1 MSTINV
7 RLKDASGNVLHPE
20 TDWSVVL
27 NKPTSYLT
35 TWGEVQ
41 NKPSFVYR
49 SYNVSDQEQGEQE
62 LEGITDPAVEDSRNF
77 YFSHTLLFS
86 DPDLREDAY
95 TSGVIIPQKN
105 GFTTTFLNSLY
116 QQDSQF
122 NLDNLGAVPYI
133 SKTSSSTDSS
143 FTSNSSTVVKQD
155 ISLVTLRIDLYKQN
169 TLNDLTRR
177 QIFVLVATLGYQ
189 KIYGQNFNTLNPMT
203 QEDFLRFAKSS
214 IGATVLHSPYEKD
227 SYSDVLFKKS
237 QSTYKIYYGGEEYNF
252 VEKTPTTGDASRAI
266 VYMMFPRYA
275 EIG

>member
-27 NKPTSYLT
+27 NKPSSYST
-35 TWGEVQ
+35 TWGNVQ
-41 NKPSFVYR
+41 DKPSFVYR
-49 SYNVSDQEQGEQE
+49 SYNVLDQGQNEQE

-86 DPDLREDAY
+86 DPDLREAAY

-105 GFTTTFLNSLY
+105 GFITTFLNSLY
-116 QQDSQF
+116 QQDTQF

-143 FTSNSSTVVKQD
+143 FTSNGSTVVKQD
-155 ISLVTLRIDLYKQN
+155 ISLVTLRIDLYKPN
-169 TLNDLTRR
+169 TYNDLTRR

-189 KIYGQNFNTLNPMT
+189 KIYGKNFNTLNPMAYK
-203 QEDFLRFAKSS
+203 DFIQFAKSY
-214 IGATVLHSPYEKD
+214 IGATVLHSSYEKD

-252 VEKTPTTGDASRAI
+252 VEETPTTGDASRAI